1 MTALAFPF
9 RCILDLGVS
18 VALEKKTSVGRAS
31 SVGQDWHSGKSSYLI
46 CMPEPRRALFLTTD
60 QRYPIIAASTESF
73 PDIRV
78 AVHSSR
84 TLRLMELAS
93 RCRADPV
100 AERLVVPESRVLEN
114 QPATG
119 LANPTPPLALVAMT
133 TYPAWGVQVAIKA
146 KILFVWDKIRVRRI
160 HVLFR
165 RCELRLLKR
174 SEEIGRVREICVPI
188 RLLVNCF
195 RITLKHS
202 EESV

>member
-1 MTALAFPF
+1 
-9 RCILDLGVS
+9 
-18 VALEKKTSVGRAS
+18 
-31 SVGQDWHSGKSSYLI
+31 
-46 CMPEPRRALFLTTD
+46 MPEPRRALFLTTD

-84 TLRLMELAS
+84 TLRFVELAS

-100 AERLVVPESRVLEN
+100 AEGLVIPESRVLEN

-133 TYPAWGVQVAIKA
+133 TYPTWGVQVAIKA
-146 KILFVWDKIRVRRI
+146 KILFVRDKIRVRRI

-165 RCELRLLKR
+165 WC
-174 SEEIGRVREICVPI
+174 
-188 RLLVNCF
+188 
-195 RITLKHS
+195 
-202 EESV
+202 